1 MVSKNAKSTR
11 DTPFARLYIQ
21 KPPKENLLY
30 YSKANNSLYCFP
42 KMLLFFLKKSPYVLA
57 NSYQLFSPSMTTKHI
72 VIRNEENKEYG
83 GALLNHFWF
92 GNAPF
97 FKSIFAQTLK
107 KKIEGTEM

>member
-1 MVSKNAKSTR
+1 
-11 DTPFARLYIQ
+11 
-21 KPPKENLLY
+21 
-30 YSKANNSLYCFP
+30 
-42 KMLLFFLKKSPYVLA
+42 
-57 NSYQLFSPSMTTKHI
+57 MTTKHI